1 MTNRKATLRILGLL
15 LVTLGWATLAQA
27 QASRTFVSGTGDDVN
42 PCSRTAP
49 CKTFAG
55 AISKT
60 AEYGEIDALDPAGF
74 GGVTITKSM
83 TIDGTGTLA
92 GTFSGGSAF
101 IVNVSTNP
109 TTSTVILRN
118 LQINGGQNGFDGI
131 RYLAGNS
138 LVVEGCLIHG
148 FSGDGIDANL
158 TANGNLKILDTLI
171 EDIDGD
177 GIRIGTAAGFQLLAT
192 IDRTRVMSSGG
203 DGFEATDR
211 VRGAISNSIF
221 NHNAGAGIKTSGTDS
236 QLNIDDVFVSYSL
249 AGLESSS
256 GSELRVSD
264 SIIAQN
270 ATGLSTPAGSI
281 FSFQGNSLMGN
292 TIPGAFTG
300 LATNKQ

>member
-1 MTNRKATLRILGLL
+1 MLL
-15 LVTLGWATLAQA
+15 LFILSMVSLAPA
-27 QASRTFVSGTGDDVN
+27 QASRTWVSGTGDDVN

-60 AEYGEIDALDPAGF
+60 AEHGEIDALDPAGF
-74 GGVTITKSM
+74 GSVTITKSM

-92 GTFSGGSAF
+92 GSLPGGSAF
-101 IVNVSTNP
+101 IVNVTTNP
-109 TTSTVILRN
+109 TTATVIIRN
-118 LQINGGQNGFDGI
+118 IQINGAQAGLDGV
-131 RYLAGNS
+131 RYLAGNT

-158 TANGNLKILDTLI
+158 AANGNLKVLDTLI
-171 EDIDGD
+171 EDVDGD
-177 GIRIGTAAGFQLLAT
+177 GIRVGTAAGFQLLAT
-192 IDRTRVMSSGG
+192 IDRTRVMNATG

-211 VRGAISNSIF
+211 VRALITNSTF
-221 NHNAGAGIKTSGTDS
+221 AHNTNAGIKTSGTDS
-236 QLNIDDVFVSYSL
+236 LLNIDDVSVSYSL
-249 AGLESSS
+249 VGMESSS

-281 FSFQGNSLMGN
+281 LSFQGNSLMGN
-292 TIPGAFTG
+292 TTAGAFSG
-300 LATNKQ
+300 VATSKQ